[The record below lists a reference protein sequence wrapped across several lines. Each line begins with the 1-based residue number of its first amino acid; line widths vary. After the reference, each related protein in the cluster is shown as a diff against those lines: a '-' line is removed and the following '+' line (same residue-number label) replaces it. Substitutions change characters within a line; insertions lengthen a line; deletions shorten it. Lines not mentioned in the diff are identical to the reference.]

1 MQQLVSLV
9 PQCNLKMTALEIISD
24 MVNDEMA
31 KIQAANYISQVLI
44 VIHNF
49 NTNSNSCDNDYQSND

>member
-1 MQQLVSLV
+1 MSLV

-31 KIQAANYISQVLI
+31 AKYISQVLV

-49 NTNSNSCDNDYQSND
+49 NTNSNAYDNDYPSND